1 MNRFYQYDDYVA
13 GVRATYV
20 SMSNV
25 ATITDTDTMQSY
37 RMAMRPRP
45 CIEAAEYVRCVARQL
60 AEAKEMRK

>member
-1 MNRFYQYDDYVA
+1 MNRYYQYEDYIA

-37 RMAMRPRP
+37 RMAMKPRS
-45 CIEAAEYVRCVARQL
+45 CIEAAEYVRNVANQL
-60 AEAKEMRK
+60 AEAKETRK